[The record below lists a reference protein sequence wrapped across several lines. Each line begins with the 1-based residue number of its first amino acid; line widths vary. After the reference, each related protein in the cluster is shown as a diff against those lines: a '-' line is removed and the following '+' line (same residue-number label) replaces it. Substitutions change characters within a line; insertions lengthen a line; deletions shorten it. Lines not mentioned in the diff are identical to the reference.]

1 MLVLTQGVHRLSLCP
16 ATRGRVRIKP
26 FTLTSLAMGLITAP
40 STLHLERPH
49 PTHPPCLP
57 APCSSPQHTYHLAP
71 HAGPDAACFLGQ
83 QGSGAPG
90 GLQGRGHVS
99 EQTGE
104 DIPGGK
110 RDSTREPW
118 PRRSQT
124 LGCFLASL
132 AFPTSGP
139 LHWLLSLL
147 DQLHPS
153 ALLPSSSSQ
162 ASLGS
167 SRLLCVRRTSPPEC
181 TLLSFASWFVGAP
194 SSPPQKDT
202 SYRQGLGPS
211 CPLCRPELSILCGT
225 QLVQDKIHSWAVV
238 IGDPEG
244 QAAHDPTLLLG
255 GALMILL

>member
-1 MLVLTQGVHRLSLCP
+1 MPACP
-16 ATRGRVRIKP
+16 
-26 FTLTSLAMGLITAP
+26 L
-40 STLHLERPH
+40 
-49 PTHPPCLP
+49 
-57 APCSSPQHTYHLAP
+57 QHTYHLAP
-71 HAGPDAACFLGQ
+71 HASPDAACFPGQ

-110 RDSTREPW
+110 RDSTRGPQ
-118 PRRSQT
+118 PRRPRT

-132 AFPTSGP
+132 AFPASGP
-139 LHWLLSLL
+139 LRWLLSLL

-153 ALLPSSSSQ
+153 ALLPPSSSQ

-167 SRLLCVRRTSPPEC
+167 SRRLCVRRTSPPEC
-181 TLLSFASWFVGAP
+181 TLLSFASQFVGAP

-202 SYRQGLGPS
+202 SHRQGLGPS
-211 CPLCRPELSILCGT
+211 CPLCPPELSILCGT
-225 QLVQDKIHSWAVV
+225 QLARDKIHSWAVV

-244 QAAHDPTLLLG
+244 QAAHDPTLLWEG
-255 GALMILL
+255 PS